1 LVNSQLRGQAM
12 AERKDSEPTG
22 SDASATPENAA
33 TPSAAKSEKSALP
46 SVESPPLSPAAD
58 EPAPVVG
65 SETNM
70 FDPVEDAPTVSP
82 AGESPAREMPKS
94 EAGSAPEVLPPALY
108 VRPAE
113 APRASAFTPRHKRY
127 ALLAASLTIAAAL
140 GVVIGA
146 LANGAFSKP
155 EAPHVDVASIEERK
169 ALQQSIAHLTKE
181 VTTLKANLD
190 TANKAA
196 RTQIAKL
203 NDKLAERIKKE
214 SADVTGSISAPQ
226 TAAPAPADQSAAA
239 ATTPTP
245 IPQPRPAQVASVA
258 AEPPPAPQPPTMRSS
273 IVPGWWIRDARDG
286 YVYVEGHGEI
296 YEVVPGA
303 PLPGLGPVEQ
313 IKRQDGR
320 WVVVTPRGI
329 IVSMRDRRY
338 FESF

>member
-1 LVNSQLRGQAM
+1 M
-12 AERKDSEPTG
+12 ADRKDSEPTG

-58 EPAPVVG
+58 ESAPVMG
-65 SETNM
+65 SDSNT
-70 FDPVEDAPTVSP
+70 FDAAEDAPPLSP
-82 AGESPAREMPKS
+82 AGETAATEMPKS
-94 EAGSAPEVLPPALY
+94 EAGSVPEVLPPVLY
-108 VRPAE
+108 VKPAA
-113 APRASAFTPRHKRY
+113 APRASAFTASHKRY

-146 LANGAFSKP
+146 LAGGGFAKP
-155 EAPHVDVASIEERK
+155 EAPHVDVAGIEERK

-190 TANKAA
+190 TANKTA

-203 NDKLAERIKKE
+203 NDKLAERVKKE

-226 TAAPAPADQSAAA
+226 TTAPAAAPAEQPAAA
-239 ATTPTP
+239 AATPTP

-258 AEPPPAPQPPTMRSS
+258 AETPPAPPPPTMRSS

>member
-1 LVNSQLRGQAM
+1 
-12 AERKDSEPTG
+12 
-22 SDASATPENAA
+22 
-33 TPSAAKSEKSALP
+33 
-46 SVESPPLSPAAD
+46 
-58 EPAPVVG
+58 
-65 SETNM
+65 
-70 FDPVEDAPTVSP
+70 
-82 AGESPAREMPKS
+82 
-94 EAGSAPEVLPPALY
+94 VLPPALY
-108 VRPAE
+108 VEPPA
-113 APRASAFTPRHKRY
+113 APRASAFTARHKSY
-127 ALLAASLTIAAAL
+127 ALLAASLTIAAVL

-146 LANGAFSKP
+146 LAGGGFVKP
-155 EAPHVDVASIEERK
+155 DAPHVDVAGIEERK

-190 TANKAA
+190 TANKSA

-203 NDKLAERIKKE
+203 NDKLAERVKKE

-226 TAAPAPADQSAAA
+226 TAAPAPAEQPATAAA
-239 ATTPTP
+239 TPTP
-245 IPQPRPAQVASVA
+245 IPQPRPARVASVA
-258 AEPPPAPQPPTMRSS
+258 AEPASAPPPPAMRSS

-286 YVYVEGHGEI
+286 FVYVEGHGEI

-320 WVVVTPRGI
+320 WVVVTPLGI

>member
-1 LVNSQLRGQAM
+1 M

-46 SVESPPLSPAAD
+46 SVESPPLSPGAD
-58 EPAPVVG
+58 EEAPVMG
-65 SETNM
+65 SDANES
-70 FDPVEDAPTVSP
+70 DSAEDAPLHPS
-82 AGESPAREMPKS
+82 AGDIFAIELKS

-108 VRPAE
+108 VEPTA
-113 APRASAFTPRHKRY
+113 APRASAFTARHRRY
-127 ALLAASLTIAAAL
+127 ALLAASATIAVAL

-146 LANGAFSKP
+146 LAGGGFAKP
-155 EAPHVDVASIEERK
+155 DTPQVDAAAQEERK
-169 ALQQSIAHLTKE
+169 AMQQSIARLSKE
-181 VTTLKANLD
+181 VTTLRSNLD
-190 TANKAA
+190 AANKTAH
-196 RTQIAKL
+196 TQIAKL
-203 NDKLAERIKKE
+203 NDKLAERVKKE

-226 TAAPAPADQSAAA
+226 TAAPAAAPAEQPAIAAPA
-239 ATTPTP
+239 STP
-245 IPQPRPAQVASVA
+245 IPQPRPAQIASAA
-258 AEPPPAPQPPTMRSS
+258 AELPPAPPPPTMRSS
-273 IVPGWWIRDARDG
+273 IVPGWWIRDARNG
-286 YVYVEGHGEI
+286 YVYVEGNGEV

-313 IKRQDGR
+313 IRRQDGR